1 PEPKPGDSGAP
12 VDPADL
18 DQRDEE
24 QLNGNMQ
31 MVSWAIQWV
40 PQWSFTGGINSL
52 VVNTLCVANTGG
64 KDGIME
70 GTDGVKKKKKKKED
84 DQLHFKLLKE
94 REDKHPGPIRPRQA
108 MVSNKKLR
116 VVLCII

>member
-1 PEPKPGDSGAP
+1 
-12 VDPADL
+12 
-18 DQRDEE
+18 
-24 QLNGNMQ
+24 MQ

-70 GTDGVKKKKKKKED
+70 GTDGVKKKKV
-84 DQLHFKLLKE
+84 
-94 REDKHPGPIRPRQA
+94 R
-108 MVSNKKLR
+108 
-116 VVLCII
+116 